1 MRKSLTI
8 GAVLLAG
15 LLPII
20 LCGCSGSGAP
30 AGDVE
35 GASLQTLAADH
46 LSAVITVAAWTKVFY
61 MPFSDPGLHQEDDPV
76 TGLIHIY
83 GTSPVDHAVFDY
95 YVNPSDSSSHGT
107 IKWPDGDEFRQ
118 TCTLVY
124 SDDYTSTHEQIANVY
139 PNGAQLQYTVDTQF
153 GPPTVSEW
161 AGTATLPRGRH
172 LTLRMRKQSGVD
184 HLALVFDDGSGLQM
198 TVPVML
204 LPAGWTIAYADRA
217 RGTYRNASGQSL
229 SFGLTGTTR
238 WETMETTA
246 ADGTTGSFNLQQR
259 MDGTGELRSGGTLAA
274 ALQWDAE
281 GLGLLDITGASQIE
295 VTPSAA
301 ARDFRIDQWTDHAVG
316 LGPMP
321 VY

>member
-15 LLPII
+15 LLPFM

-46 LSAVITVAAWTKVFY
+46 LSAVTTVAAWTAVFY
-61 MPFSDPGLHQEDDPV
+61 VPPTFPNLDMELDPV
-76 TGLIHIY
+76 TGITHLF
-83 GTSPVDHAVFDY
+83 GTGSDGAVFDY
-95 YVNPSDSSSHGT
+95 YIASSNDNACHGT

-118 TCTLVY
+118 TSTTVY
-124 SDDYTSTHEQIANVY
+124 SDDYTSAHDQITNVY

-161 AGTATLPRGRH
+161 AGTATLPGGRH
-172 LTLRMRKQSGVD
+172 LTLRMRKQSTVD
-184 HLALVFDDGSGLQM
+184 HLALIFDDGSGLQM
-198 TVPVML
+198 TVPL
-204 LPAGWTIAYADRA
+204 IFSPAGWTIAYADRA

-246 ADGTTGSFNLQQR
+246 ADGTTGSFNLQQQ
-259 MDGTGELRSGGTLAA
+259 MGGTGELRSSGRLAA

-281 GLGLLDITGASQIE
+281 GLGLLDITGASQVE